1 MPTIGPHITLPPK
14 AGSMRIRAFVF
25 TLTLLSLV
33 LTAPTILR
41 AQFQPPT
48 DEELKMTSDPK
59 APGAAAVYLY
69 REDVT
74 DDTSHTHT
82 IYERIKIL
90 TEKGKDLATNHL
102 SYLRYTDTVSDVQGR
117 TIHSDGTIIPL
128 TAKPSDLMAFKA
140 GFFEVD
146 EIVFTLPSAEV
157 GSILEYRLTITAGP
171 FSSATPIWDVQTPYF
186 VHKEHFQFHDAVTPG
201 YYIPDRNGE
210 PLDRLMTTEFL
221 PAGTVVSFN
230 KSKSVFSLDLTDL
243 PAIPDEDWTPPLN
256 RLKWRVEFYYTNSKT
271 PVQYWESSLNLWTK
285 DAQDFTSP
293 SGSLKKAVSAI
304 VAEGDTDDQKA
315 RKIYAAVQKLDN
327 TSFSRTRSEAE
338 RKKEK
343 LKVIRKADDVWK
355 NQSGSRDELALLFI
369 ALARAANLNALP
381 LQVVNRDRAIFD
393 SHMLS
398 TRQLDDYLADV
409 LIDGKDEYLDPGE
422 KLCPYGTLHW
432 KHTLASGF
440 KLGDKGPVT
449 TPAISFK
456 SAIVHRVADLNVD
469 PTGNVTGTV
478 FYAMSGPDALKWRQL
493 SLENDQDEVK
503 KQFKEATQDDLPEGV
518 QSEFDRFQALDDPT
532 VDLVAQ
538 LKITGN
544 LGSITGKH
552 FVLPGLFFQSRGKHP
567 FVAQDKRITPID
579 VHYPKLQQDD
589 VTYRLPQGFSLEST
603 LQPANTSWPS
613 HAMLKVASSGSAGSA
628 KITRSLVYNFTLLD
642 ASDYPSL
649 HDFYQKVAA
658 ADQQQLVLTRT
669 PTATGGN

>member
-1 MPTIGPHITLPPK
+1 MPTIGPHITHE
-14 AGSMRIRAFVF
+14 ATARSMRIRGLVRSLPLLFLVLAAP
-25 TLTLLSLV
+25 TLLC
-33 LTAPTILR
+33 
-41 AQFQPPT
+41 AQFTQPT

-59 APGAAAVYLY
+59 APGASAVYLY

-74 DDTSHTHT
+74 DDTTHTHT

-90 TEKGKDLATNHL
+90 SEKGKDLATKHL
-102 SYLRYTDTVSDVQGR
+102 SYLRFRDTVSDIQGR
-117 TIHSDGTIIPL
+117 TIHADGTIIPL

-146 EIVFTLPSAEV
+146 EIVFALPSAEV
-157 GSILEYRLTITAGP
+157 GSILEFRLTIKTNP
-171 FSSATPIWDVQTPYF
+171 FSSATPVWNVQTSYF

-201 YYIPDRNGE
+201 FYIPDRNGE

-221 PAGTVVSFN
+221 PAGTVVSFD
-230 KSKSVFSLDLTDL
+230 KSKSIFSLDLTDL

-271 PVQYWESSLNLWTK
+271 PVQYWESALNLWSK
-285 DAQDFTSP
+285 DAQDFTAP
-293 SGSLKKAVSAI
+293 SGNLKKAVSAI
-304 VAEGDTDDQKA
+304 VTEGDTDDQKA

-355 NQSGSRDELALLFI
+355 NQSGSRDEIALLFI
-369 ALARAANLNALP
+369 ALARAASLNALP

-398 TRQLDDYLADV
+398 TRQLEDYLADV
-409 LIDGKDEYLDPGE
+409 IVDGKDVYLDPGE
-422 KLCPYGTLHW
+422 RLCPYGTLHW

-440 KLGDKGPVT
+440 KLGDKGPIT

-469 PTGNVTGTV
+469 ATGNVTGTI

-518 QSEFDRFQALDDPT
+518 QSEFDRFQALDDPS

-538 LKITGN
+538 LKVTGT

-552 FVLPGLFFQSRGKHP
+552 FLLPGLFFESRGKHP

-579 VHYPKLQQDD
+579 VHYPKLEQDD
-589 VTYRLPQGFSLEST
+589 VTYHLPSGFSVEST
-603 LQPANTSWPS
+603 LQPANTSWPN
-613 HAMLKVASSGSAGSA
+613 HAMLKVASSGSTGSA
-628 KITRSLVYNFTLLD
+628 KITRSLAYNFTLLE
-642 ASDYPSL
+642 ASEYPNL

-658 ADQQQLVLTRT
+658 ADQQQLVLTRI
-669 PTATGGN
+669 PAAGGN

>member
-1 MPTIGPHITLPPK
+1 VPTIGPHITHE
-14 AGSMRIRAFVF
+14 ATARSMRIRGLVRSLPLLFLVLAAP
-25 TLTLLSLV
+25 TLLC
-33 LTAPTILR
+33 
-41 AQFQPPT
+41 AQFTQPT

-59 APGAAAVYLY
+59 APGASAVYLY

-74 DDTSHTHT
+74 DDTTHTHT

-90 TEKGKDLATNHL
+90 SEKGKDLATKHL
-102 SYLRYTDTVSDVQGR
+102 SYLRFRDTVSDIQGR
-117 TIHSDGTIIPL
+117 TIHADGTIIPL

-146 EIVFTLPSAEV
+146 EIVFALPSAEV
-157 GSILEYRLTITAGP
+157 GSILEFRLTIKTNP
-171 FSSATPIWDVQTPYF
+171 FSSATPVWNVQTSYF

-201 YYIPDRNGE
+201 FYIPDRNGE

-221 PAGTVVSFN
+221 PAGTVVGFD
-230 KSKSVFSLDLTDL
+230 KSKSIFSLDLTDL

-271 PVQYWESSLNLWTK
+271 PVQYWESALNLWSK
-285 DAQDFTSP
+285 DAQDFTAP
-293 SGSLKKAVSAI
+293 SGNLKKAVSAI
-304 VAEGDTDDQKA
+304 VTEGDTDDQKA

-355 NQSGSRDELALLFI
+355 NQSGSRDEIALLFI
-369 ALARAANLNALP
+369 ALARAASLNALP

-398 TRQLDDYLADV
+398 TRQLEDYLADV
-409 LIDGKDEYLDPGE
+409 IVDGKDVYLDPGE
-422 KLCPYGTLHW
+422 RLCPYGTLHW

-440 KLGDKGPVT
+440 KLGDKGPIT

-469 PTGNVTGTV
+469 ATGNVTGTI

-518 QSEFDRFQALDDPT
+518 QSEFDRFQALDDPS

-538 LKITGN
+538 LKVTGT

-552 FVLPGLFFQSRGKHP
+552 FLLPGLFFESRGKHP

-579 VHYPKLQQDD
+579 VHYPKLEQDD
-589 VTYRLPQGFSLEST
+589 VTYHLPSGFSVEST
-603 LQPANTSWPS
+603 LQPANTSWPN
-613 HAMLKVASSGSAGSA
+613 HAMLKVASSGSTGSA
-628 KITRSLVYNFTLLD
+628 KITRSLAYNFTLLE
-642 ASDYPSL
+642 ASEYPNL

-658 ADQQQLVLTRT
+658 ADQQQLVLTRI
-669 PTATGGN
+669 PAAGGN